1 MVQAAKEV
9 ISEFGC
15 HRMVRETRASLQVS
29 GGLAAAWQ
37 IASANSVSPWGW
49 VPLLE
54 GAAEP
59 HKPFPGGVGGP
70 LLGTC
75 GLDLNNG
82 CV

>member
-15 HRMVRETRASLQVS
+15 HRMVRETRASSQVS

-37 IASANSVSPWGW
+37 IASANSTPRGW

-75 GLDLNNG
+75 GLNLNNG